1 MSRMLANALESQT
14 GQDGRLANIW
24 DMKTKGTCENSCF
37 TTADKS
43 PEQNKRLLSADRAY
57 KLWEEGDK
65 CSPHRGRVSSEA
77 LVCSGVDCILS
88 EHVH

>member
-24 DMKTKGTCENSCF
+24 DIKTKGTCENSCF

-43 PEQNKRLLSADRAY
+43 PEQNKRLLSADRAFTNSG
-57 KLWEEGDK
+57 KKATSAAPTGGG
-65 CSPHRGRVSSEA
+65 SPLRPSSA
-77 LVCSGVDCILS
+77 LV
-88 EHVH
+88 